1 MFKQFLKTS
10 PVVCFNFLL
19 ILVFSLPAAAQVEK
33 GTKEIS
39 VFSGGFSADLNGS
52 RFSTTT
58 IDSNGVELLETTIKS
73 QGFNLGGRFGYFLT
87 RRNEVGGGTNL
98 SFARTNLC
106 RRLTENGTVILD
118 TCNSTRDFR
127 LGFDGFYRYNFAGA
141 NDKGFPFV
149 GASIGV
155 QDVTTNFTGNFVT
168 RPEVGYKYFFKKNI
182 ALDVSAGV
190 TFELNKKLSRLNIG
204 TSSGGIIGG
213 DDEEFFFDQ
222 NKRVRLNGQVGLS
235 FIF

>member
-1 MFKQFLKTS
+1 MSKQFRKNLP
-10 PVVCFNFLL
+10 PVSSTFLL
-19 ILVFSLPAAAQVEK
+19 ILVFTLPVAAQVDR

-58 IDSNGVELLETTIKS
+58 IDGNGVEIFETTIKN

-87 RRNEVGGGTNL
+87 RRNEIGGGTNL
-98 SFARTNLC
+98 TFNRTTLC
-106 RRLTENGTVILD
+106 RELTENGTVTID
-118 TCNSTRDFR
+118 ACNSTRDFR
-127 LGFDGFYRYNFAGA
+127 LGFDGFYRYNFAGE
-141 NDKGFPFV
+141 NDRGFPFV

-155 QDVTTNFTGNFVT
+155 QDVTTNFTGNFVA
-168 RPEVGYKYFFKKNI
+168 RPEVGYKHFFNKHI

-190 TFELNKKLSRLNIG
+190 TFDLNKKLRVLGITN
-204 TSSGGIIGG
+204 SSGGVLGG
-213 DDEEFFFDQ
+213 DDEDIFVDQ
-222 NKRVRLNGQVGLS
+222 NKRIRLNGQVGLS